1 MFVAGGE
8 TPPGSVPPSHSSGNQ
23 PLRAEAGR
31 PERVRTG
38 HTKGL
43 QVAEDRSG
51 AEIWV
56 VTESWGLR
64 GGE

>member
-1 MFVAGGE
+1 
-8 TPPGSVPPSHSSGNQ
+8 VPPSHSSGNQ

-56 VTESWGLR
+56 VMESWGLR